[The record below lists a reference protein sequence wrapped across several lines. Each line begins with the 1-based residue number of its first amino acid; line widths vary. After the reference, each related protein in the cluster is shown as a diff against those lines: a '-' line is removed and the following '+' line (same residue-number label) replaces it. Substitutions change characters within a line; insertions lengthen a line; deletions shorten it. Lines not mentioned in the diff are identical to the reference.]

1 MENITKA
8 LLIAAGVLIAIILT
22 TLLVIG
28 YNQISGYYQ
37 EQSNVTEVKQIIEMS
52 KKFVNYEE
60 KEIRGNEMLSVINMV
75 EDYNEWV
82 KQNPNEGYKIIKLDI
97 SFKNV
102 RYAEGSKYEVFHID
116 EKQGIDYLL
125 PKKLSNNSITE
136 SNASIF
142 STRVIELLSDLK
154 NLVKSDGFIT
164 NPNVISESTLQ
175 LLSSNVHNINYWLD
189 DSTTSNLEQRYE
201 DNLKIAKLLDNI
213 VKTKIID
220 SVKNSKELES
230 KLNANKKTIQ
240 NLRIIAC
247 KYYEITQFKRAYFIC
262 TKIKQDSSGR
272 VTLMNFEIE
281 TTNGSV
287 KFN

>member
-82 KQNPNEGYKIIKLDI
+82 KQNPNEGYNEITLNVV
-97 SFKNV
+97 FKNSNNLSNGW
-102 RYAEGSKYEVFHID
+102 YNDFHYEEGSYNYLINNDQFKID
-116 EKQGIDYLL
+116 NSNM
-125 PKKLSNNSITE
+125 KKISYRMSECLSSLQEIVPNATE
-136 SNASIF
+136 STVQSLASNIDTISPLISKTHREDMEEKTINLLMNNIFKIDNF
-142 STRVIELLSDLK
+142 STFSM
-154 NLVKSDGFIT
+154 
-164 NPNVISESTLQ
+164 
-175 LLSSNVHNINYWLD
+175 
-189 DSTTSNLEQRYE
+189 
-201 DNLKIAKLLDNI
+201 DNRKKIDKIAH
-213 VKTKIID
+213 
-220 SVKNSKELES
+220 
-230 KLNANKKTIQ
+230 Q
-240 NLRIIAC
+240 
-247 KYYEITQFKRAYFIC
+247 YYELTYFKRAYFIC
-262 TKIKQDSSGR
+262 TKIKQDSNGR